1 MTCRFGN
8 FTVDVALIFSSGQGV
23 AMFQTT
29 CLCSGSPFWAYR
41 LHYLHFTQL
50 LSRISMPCAGSTCST
65 NSTEKLIVWQYEFQY
80 QVQHQL
86 EVKYQIHPNSRWPFP
101 TETAFQFHK
110 LESVPTPLVRLDYT
124 KDHQIDV
131 LTAGIC

>member
-8 FTVDVALIFSSGQGV
+8 FTVDDVALIFSSGQGV

-80 QVQHQL
+80 QIQHQL
-86 EVKYQIHPNSRWPFP
+86 EVKYQIHPNSRWSFP
-101 TETAFQFHK
+101 TETAFQFHR
-110 LESVPTPLVRLDYT
+110 LESPSANSVGTSGL
-124 KDHQIDV
+124 HQIDV